1 MNSNNEFNGLEITE
15 IDVKPLVNKDEYSTQ
30 AFVRIVLNGI
40 FVITSIS
47 VVKGKFGL
55 FINLP
60 RDFNKKEQK
69 GYNICYPI
77 TKSFH
82 EYMSKKILEAYELSQ
97 IN

>member
-1 MNSNNEFNGLEITE
+1 MNSTNEFNGLEITE
-15 IDVKPLVNKDEYSTQ
+15 IDIKHLVNKDVEPLQ
-30 AFVRIVLNGI
+30 AFVRICLNGI
-40 FVITSIS
+40 FIINSIK

-55 FINLP
+55 FVSFP

-82 EYMSKKILEAYELSQ
+82 EYATKKILTEYELSQ
-97 IN
+97 KN